1 MTHKVKFKDQRLT
14 GLGAFVSNQTY
25 LKMSSLWNL
34 SKMQSVLLASTMLCG
49 LSVVPTIAQENIK
62 LNTITIEGEG
72 TGEAAGSIVAKR
84 SVAASKTDTPLLETP
99 QVVNVVTRKQMD
111 VQGANTVAEAL
122 RYTPGVLSDPNGYD
136 VRYDW
141 LYIRGFNSYGTMWLD
156 GLAIA
161 GDPSNYSTP
170 SINPY
175 SLERVE
181 VIKGPASVLY
191 GRTVPGGLVNQ
202 VSKRP
207 ETTPHREINI
217 GTSAFGG
224 VQSSFDFTG
233 PVTQDGEWSYRLL
246 GQGRNMHTQIDHE
259 RDKQFMIAPSLTWAP
274 TKDTSLTMYGY
285 YQRDRPVFNPR
296 FYPAIGTLLPNP
308 AGQIPRDVFLGDP
321 DWGGFNRDYYHLGYE
336 FEHEFNENWTIRQ
349 NMRYGRSSQDMNLL
363 LVNPA
368 FAYFGAPSSQ
378 LERVTAVS
386 DDWTSTFA
394 VDTQAET
401 KFETGTLDHTVLFG
415 VDYVRGVS
423 STNFGNSD
431 RSVTVPGID
440 YNNPVYGLKY
450 PLAAVTTSGLQKQN
464 QIGLYVQDQIRYDR
478 WVGTFGLRYDR
489 SDIDTTNRMKP
500 DSLVVSTN
508 DNAISGRAGLT
519 YLFDNGL
526 APYVSYS
533 TSFLPLMG
541 TDYKNDPYEAQTAR
555 QIELGVKYE
564 PAGGRGMI
572 SLSLFQLTQD
582 NVLTPYSKDPN
593 PVRPTLFEQ
602 DGKQRVRGIEIDGK
616 YELTP
621 EIGIM
626 AAYAYSNS
634 KVLSSNNPDA
644 LGREMLRL
652 PEHQGSAWVQYTPYA
667 VQGLSLSAG
676 VRAMSSYQT
685 DSTYFDEL
693 RIPSRTLVDIG
704 MEYDFGALKK
714 EFEGTKLR
722 VNVTNLFDKEYVSH
736 CLNKTGGSCNY
747 GAGRA
752 ITANLK
758 YEW

>member
-1 MTHKVKFKDQRLT
+1 MRNP
-14 GLGAFVSNQTY
+14 AFENINSPLNQ
-25 LKMSSLWNL
+25 
-34 SKMQSVLLASTMLCG
+34 SKARSVLLASTILCS
-49 LSVVPTIAQENIK
+49 LLALPAAAQEAVK
-62 LNTITIEGEG
+62 LKTITVEGEG
-72 TGEAAGSIVAKR
+72 SDDAADSIVAKR
-84 SVAASKTDTPLLETP
+84 SGAASKTDTPLLETP
-99 QVVNVVTRKQMD
+99 QAVSVITRKQMNA
-111 VQGANTVAEAL
+111 QGANTVAEAL

-141 LYIRGFNSYGTMWLD
+141 LYIRGFNTYGTMWLD
-156 GLAIA
+156 GLAVA
-161 GDPSNYSTP
+161 GDPLNYATP

-175 SLERVE
+175 ALERIE

-233 PVTQDGEWSYRLL
+233 PITQDGEWSYRLL

-259 RDKQFMIAPSLTWAP
+259 RDKQFMIAPSVTWAP

-321 DWGGFNRDYYHLGYE
+321 NWGGFNRDYYHLGYE
-336 FEHEFNENWTIRQ
+336 FEHQFNDNWTIRQ
-349 NMRYGRSSQDMNLL
+349 NLRYGRSSQNMDLL

-368 FAYFGAPSSQ
+368 FAYSGAPSSH
-378 LERVTAVS
+378 LDRVTAVS

-394 VDTQAET
+394 VDTQAEA
-401 KFETGTLDHTVLFG
+401 KFETGTLDHTMLFG
-415 VDYVRGVS
+415 LDYVRGVS
-423 STNFGNSD
+423 STNFGNSP
-431 RSVTVPGID
+431 RGAVVPGID
-440 YNNPVYGLKY
+440 YLNPVYGLDY
-450 PLAAVTTSGLQKQN
+450 PKAPVTTSGLQKQN
-464 QIGLYVQDQIRYDR
+464 QLGLYVQDQVRYDR
-478 WVGTFGLRYDR
+478 WVGTFGLRYDM
-489 SDIDTTNRMKP
+489 SDIDTTDRMKLGHP
-500 DSLVVSTN
+500 MVTSEDKALT
-508 DNAISGRAGLT
+508 GRAGLT
-519 YLFDNGL
+519 YLFDNGI

-533 TSFLPLMG
+533 TSFLPLLG
-541 TDYKNDPYEAQTAR
+541 TDPSGKAFEAQTAE
-555 QIELGVKYE
+555 QFEVGVKYE
-564 PAGGRGMI
+564 PAGGRGI
-572 SLSLFQLTQD
+572 VSLSVFQLTQD
-582 NVLTPYSKDPN
+582 NVLTPAANDPN
-593 PVRPTLFEQ
+593 PARPTQFQQ
-602 DGKQRVRGIEIDGK
+602 DGKQRVRGFELEGK
-616 YELTP
+616 YDLTHELSM
-621 EIGIM
+621 M

-634 KVLSSNNPDA
+634 KVLSTNYPVA

-652 PEHQGSAWVQYTPYA
+652 PEHQGSIWVSYSPDA

-685 DSTYFDEL
+685 DSTYLDVL
-693 RIPSRTLVDIG
+693 RIPSRALVDMG
-704 MEYDFGALKK
+704 LEYDFGALKK

-722 VNVTNLFDKEYVSH
+722 VNVTNLFDKKYVSH
-736 CLNKTGGSCNY
+736 CLNITGGSCNY

-752 ITANLK
+752 VTANLK